1 MNDGHA
7 DETAARVAA
16 VAPADTLTPADR
28 YQELFVAVQ
37 SGRVFPDSKTF
48 VDCAPL
54 GAPQD
59 ILDEYRATHA
69 REDFDLERFVQA
81 HFAIERPP
89 DNLYVSD
96 PERPLREHIDQLW
109 DVLTRE
115 PREHP
120 TGSSLLPLPHHYV
133 VPGGRFGE
141 MYYWDSYFT
150 MQGLAESGRHDLL
163 RSMADD
169 FAYLID
175 THGHVPNGNR
185 SYYLSR
191 SQPPVFALMTELF
204 EEKGVCHATRY
215 LPRLRREHAYW
226 MDGCD
231 ELRPGEAHRS
241 CVRLPDGAV
250 LNRYWD
256 DRDTP
261 REESWLEDVTT
272 ARDSGRP
279 AHEVYRELRAAAAS
293 GWDFSSRW
301 CGGDGALTSIRTTH
315 VLPVDLNAFLHKL
328 EAQVAQL
335 AEAVGEHDCAE
346 RFTTLARDRAAA
358 IDKWCWREDVGAW
371 LDYDWQDERPR
382 EVLCAAT
389 ATPLYVGLGTA
400 DQAARVAD
408 TLRDRLLEPG
418 GLGTTCNLSGEQWD
432 APNGWAPL
440 QWMAIR
446 GLRAHGHDRLAADI
460 AHRWLVTVGSLYE
473 REGKLVEKYALRP
486 APDGAHGGG
495 GGEYPLQDGFG
506 WTNGV
511 TRRLLHEDPRDPA
524 GQARA
529 HHA

>member
-1 MNDGHA
+1 MNDG
-7 DETAARVAA
+7 TAARVAG

-54 GAPQD
+54 GDPQA

-69 REDFDLERFVQA
+69 REDFDLARFVHE
-81 HFAIERPP
+81 HFAPEHPP
-89 DNLYVSD
+89 EHEYVSD
-96 PERPLREHIDQLW
+96 PDRSLRDHIDLLW

-120 TGSSLLPLPHHYV
+120 TGSSLLPLPHRYV

-141 MYYWDSYFT
+141 LYYWDSYFA
-150 MQGLAESGRHDLL
+150 MQGLAESGRQDLL
-163 RSMADD
+163 RCMADD

-175 THGHVPNGNR
+175 TYGHVPNGNR

-231 ELRPGEAHRS
+231 DLRPGEAHRS

-279 AHEVYRELRAAAAS
+279 VHEVYRELRAAAAS

-315 VLPVDLNAFLHKL
+315 ILPVDLNAFLHKL

-335 AEAVGEHDCAE
+335 AEAVGEQDCAE
-346 RFTTLARDRAAA
+346 QFARLARDRAAA
-358 IDKWCWREDVGAW
+358 IDKWCWREETGAW

-382 EVLCAAT
+382 DLLTAAT

-400 DQAARVAD
+400 DQAARVAA

-418 GLGTTCNLSGEQWD
+418 GLGTTRNTSGEQWD

-446 GLRAHGHDRLAADI
+446 GLRAHGHHALAADI
-460 AHRWLVTVGSLYE
+460 AHRWLETVGSLYE
-473 REGKLVEKYALRP
+473 REGKLVEKYAMRP
-486 APDGAHGGG
+486 LPDGAHGGG